1 MDYISETEI
10 RNIVKKVLDTTV
22 LGSKPADDIS
32 SPLSATGQPCDTSL
46 KKIVAIGCD
55 HGGYEMKTLLIQY
68 IRELGHTVIDCGTN
82 SKESV
87 DYPDFA
93 LAVAEKVRSR
103 EACRGIVIDAAG
115 IGSCITANKVPGVR
129 AAMCYDFTTANNSR
143 EHNDANVL
151 SLGAGLLGI
160 NQVKLIVKT
169 WLEVPF
175 AGGRHARRVD
185 KITDIEKR
193 FSKEG

>member
-1 MDYISETEI
+1 MDYITETEI
-10 RNIVKKVLDTTV
+10 RKIVKKVLDATG
-22 LGSKPADDIS
+22 LGSTIKNES
-32 SPLSATGQPCDTSL
+32 SPFPAYQSCNSSKQM
-46 KKIVAIGCD
+46 IVAIGCD
-55 HGGYEMKTLLIQY
+55 HGGYELKNIIIQQLK
-68 IRELGHTVIDCGTN
+68 ELGHSVIDCGTN

-93 LAVAEKVRSR
+93 LAVAEKVRSG

-115 IGSCITANKVPGVR
+115 IGSCIAANKVPGVR
-129 AAMCYDFTTANNSR
+129 AAMCYDFATANNSR
-143 EHNDANVL
+143 EHNNANVL
-151 SLGAGLLGI
+151 SLAAGLLGI
-160 NQVKLIVKT
+160 NQLKLVVKT

>member
-22 LGSKPADDIS
+22 PGSKPADDIS
-32 SPLSATGQPCDTSL
+32 SPLSAAEQPCDTSL

-68 IRELGHTVIDCGTN
+68 IKELGHTVIDCGTN
-82 SKESV
+82 GKESV

-115 IGSCITANKVPGVR
+115 IGSCIAANKVPGVR
-129 AAMCYDFTTANNSR
+129 AAMCYDFATANNSR

-185 KITDIEKR
+185 KIIEIEKR

>member
-10 RNIVKKVLDTTV
+10 HNIVKKVLNTTGS
-22 LGSKPADDIS
+22 GSKPANDIS
-32 SPLSATGQPCDTSL
+32 SPPSAAEQPCDTSS
-46 KKIVAIGCD
+46 KKIIAIGCD
-55 HGGYEMKTLLIQY
+55 HGGYEIKNILLQY
-68 IRELGHTVIDCGTN
+68 IKELGHNVIDCGTN
-82 SKESV
+82 SKEPV

-93 LAVAEKVRSR
+93 LAVAEKVRSK
-103 EACRGIVIDAAG
+103 EACCGIVIDGAG
-115 IGSCITANKVPGVR
+115 IGSCMAANKVPGIR
-129 AAMCYDFTTANNSR
+129 AAMCYDFATANNSR
-143 EHNDANVL
+143 EHNNANVL

-175 AGGRHARRVD
+175 AGGRHTRRVD

>member
-22 LGSKPADDIS
+22 PGLKPADAIS
-32 SPLSATGQPCDTSL
+32 SSLSAVEQPCDTSS

-55 HGGYEMKTLLIQY
+55 HGGYEMKTILIQY
-68 IRELGHTVIDCGTN
+68 LKELGHTVIDCGTN

-93 LAVAEKVRSR
+93 LAVAEKVHSR
-103 EACRGIVIDAAG
+103 EACCGIVIDAAG

-129 AAMCYDFTTANNSR
+129 AAMCYDFATANNSR

-160 NQVKLIVKT
+160 NQVKLITKT

-185 KITDIEKR
+185 KITEIEKR